1 MYRGSTNRFFELI
14 RVHSPEV
21 ERHLDKHNLAKMLCG
36 RLGLFKLFL
45 QFRCEPAVVVG
56 FVWGRPELCKE
67 TNGFI
72 LVESLAPLKSV
83 RNLVRVFCRNRQSRS
98 AESQSAPRTLTTL
111 PPTISYGTSSDASVM
126 SS

>member
-21 ERHLDKHNLAKMLCG
+21 ERHLDKHNLTKMLCG

-83 RNLVRVFCRNRQSRS
+83 RNLVRVFSRNPTESLSRI
-98 AESQSAPRTLTTL
+98 PIRTSNIDYPAAYHLEWNL
-111 PPTISYGTSSDASVM
+111 F
-126 SS
+126 